1 MGSAL
6 TDREMDVMAVLWELG
21 SATVTEVQERLDDEL
36 AYTTVLTILRILE
49 EKGIV
54 RHEKEGRAHRFL
66 PRLARAE
73 AGQTVLDRLRE
84 KVFSGS
90 SELLMTH
97 LVSNEDL
104 PAETIRKL
112 QALLDERLGETKV
125 EEE

>member
-6 TDREMDVMAVLWELG
+6 TDREMDIMAVLWELG

-104 PAETIRKL
+104 PVETIRKL
-112 QALLDERLGETKV
+112 QALLDERLGKTKV